1 MPPPEGPGPNPWA
14 LSELLGQRRLVVLGV
29 LVAWMVLF
37 HLLVNVWLLC
47 LFTSLLV
54 VLGGWLGSRAALD
67 ANSLLHLEHFVPLG
81 RSEKALHS
89 PESEW
94 RLDHE
99 IHSAVH
105 KAVRDFVSSW
115 YHTMLTEE
123 EGPGEFEHIM
133 RDAMLDS
140 VMELK
145 ERARRVDRRALVQ
158 RTLEL
163 CGCHLQS
170 YMTAREM
177 MKQAEARL
185 GMQHRDSSSTPSL
198 WELYSQA
205 DAPHPALASPSTE
218 LSYSRA
224 VVDLLMQVL
233 VPFPHLETRTGRY
246 MVGELITCNVLLP
259 LVSRVSDPD
268 WLNLTIVD
276 LFTKAKESP
285 DESLDELPDTLVQLH
300 RSQTQQELW
309 TQTRS
314 TSWLQTQR
322 DQNESS
328 NSPTPP
334 KPATPDSLDSME
346 SYHMA
351 KPDLKEETRQYCGA
365 ILPMSCIGPAAVA
378 SRLCQGVD
386 SDLESPSTES
396 KQLSVE
402 SLDQMDSEEDQT
414 DSFCDCASPTNF
426 CSVFEDE
433 PPGCFGNMKVLG
445 PKVSEQPH
453 WPVGMAE
460 ELHPRCPV
468 PPGGLC
474 LTPIQLRTPQQPRR
488 TRPHP
493 EPENH

>member
-1 MPPPEGPGPNPWA
+1 M
-14 LSELLGQRRLVVLGV
+14 GV

-81 RSEKALHS
+81 RSQPALHS

-105 KAVRDFVSSW
+105 KAIRDFVSSW

-123 EGPGEFEHIM
+123 EGLGEFEHIM

-145 ERARRVDRRALVQ
+145 ERARCVDRRALVQ

-177 MKQAEARL
+177 MTQAEARL
-185 GMQHRDSSSTPSL
+185 GMQDRDSSSTPSL

-205 DAPHPALASPSTE
+205 DAPHPALASPATE

-276 LFTKAKESP
+276 LFTMVRTFV
-285 DESLDELPDTLVQLH
+285 L
-300 RSQTQQELW
+300 TQ
-309 TQTRS
+309 
-314 TSWLQTQR
+314 
-322 DQNESS
+322 
-328 NSPTPP
+328 
-334 KPATPDSLDSME
+334 
-346 SYHMA
+346 
-351 KPDLKEETRQYCGA
+351 C
-365 ILPMSCIGPAAVA
+365 
-378 SRLCQGVD
+378 
-386 SDLESPSTES
+386 SD
-396 KQLSVE
+396 
-402 SLDQMDSEEDQT
+402 
-414 DSFCDCASPTNF
+414 
-426 CSVFEDE
+426 
-433 PPGCFGNMKVLG
+433 
-445 PKVSEQPH
+445 
-453 WPVGMAE
+453 
-460 ELHPRCPV
+460 
-468 PPGGLC
+468 
-474 LTPIQLRTPQQPRR
+474 
-488 TRPHP
+488 
-493 EPENH
+493 